1 MLISAVD
8 NDVVDNVDFT
18 VSQSEDSERAISYRI
33 PFYLLCACPIE
44 LCTAS

>member
-1 MLISAVD
+1 MLISEVD

-18 VSQSEDSERAISYRI
+18 VSQSEDSERDISYRN
-33 PFYLLCACPIE
+33 PFCLLCARPIE